1 MVVAHVHSVFDLS
14 DHFPA
19 LPYPRPLLLVG
30 HGTRDAQGRA
40 DFLRFAQEYAALDPS
55 RPVVPCF
62 LELTEPLIAQGIAT
76 CVAAGWRDI
85 SVVPLLLLAARHLK
99 LDITRELDRARAQYP
114 GLQIHYGR
122 HLGLAPEILALWQE
136 RLAQVDHPTIPRSET
151 VVLLVGRGAS
161 DPDANSDVFK
171 LARLLW
177 EGSGYLTVETCF
189 VGITHPRLEEGWR
202 RVWLQRPKRVIVVP
216 HFLFTG
222 VLVQKIQAMAQQM
235 QAEHPEVA
243 ITCLSELGINP
254 TLFALVRQRERE
266 TFGTDMPMN
275 CDVCKFR
282 QMVLNGNIHDH
293 SHDHHH
299 SHHHDHDHHHG
310 YTDPYRDIQE
320 YHRRIWR

>member
-1 MVVAHVHSVFDLS
+1 MVAVQTERRFD
-14 DHFPA
+14 FPA

-30 HGTRDAQGRA
+30 HGSRDAQGRA

-62 LELTEPLIAQGIAT
+62 LELTEPLIAEGIAT
-76 CVAAGWRDI
+76 CVAAGWREL

-136 RLAQVDHPTIPRSET
+136 RLAQADHPTIPRAET

-161 DPDANSDVFK
+161 DPDANSDAFK

-202 RVWLQRPKRVIVVP
+202 RVWLHQPRRVIVAP

-222 VLVQKIQAMAQQM
+222 VLVQKIQAMAAQM
-235 QAEHPEVA
+235 QREHPEVP
-243 ITCLSELGINP
+243 ITCLPELGRHP
-254 TLFALVRQRERE
+254 AVLALLRQRERE
-266 TFGTDMPMN
+266 TFGSITPMN

-282 QMVLNGNIHDH
+282 LQVVNGNSHDH
-293 SHDHHH
+293 SHDHPHDPHEHHHHH
-299 SHHHDHDHHHG
+299 S
-310 YTDPYRDIQE
+310 YRDPYRDITE